1 MLCPQHPPIVP
12 EETRRVARAAFPKG
26 TLCLRI
32 ADALGPVYQDSQ
44 FMALFPRRGQ
54 PAEAPGRLAL
64 AVVLQFME
72 NLSDREAADAVRGR
86 IDWKYV
92 LGLALTDPG
101 FDHTVLSEFR
111 TRLLAGDAGLLLLDS
126 LLQRL
131 QEQGLVKARGR
142 QRTDSTHTV
151 VSLRQPD
158 TIDDPLTAVL
168 RSGARRLLAQ
178 AIEAEAD
185 AFLAAMKGERLPDG
199 RERVVRHGHGPER
212 QVQTGIGPV
221 EVQRP
226 KLRDRAVSEAGAD
239 RIRFTSAILP
249 RWSRRTRSLD
259 ALLPI
264 LYLRGVSMGDFQEAL
279 GALLGKE
286 APNLSPSVVA
296 RLRGEWEADYAR
308 WQRRDLSARRYV
320 YIWADGVYLQAR
332 MEPQAECMLVLIG
345 ATPEGKKELL
355 GFQVGVRE
363 SAQSWRELLVDL
375 KARGLT
381 IAPELA
387 TGDGAL
393 GFWKALDEVSPTTR
407 HQRCTVHKTAN
418 VLDKMPKSVQPAAK
432 SDLREIWAAPDR
444 ATAEAATA
452 TFAEKYGAKYE
463 KAVTCLVKDRDALL
477 TFYDF
482 PAEHWDHLRTS
493 NPIESVFATVR
504 HRTVRT
510 KGALSQDTARLMVF
524 KLVMAASKTWHK
536 LKGENQLPKV
546 VQGVTFRNGVE
557 VTNTPAQDAA

>member
-1 MLCPQHPPIVP
+1 MTSSSSVVP
-12 EETRRVARAAFPKG
+12 
-26 TLCLRI
+26 
-32 ADALGPVYQDSQ
+32 
-44 FMALFPRRGQ
+44 
-54 PAEAPGRLAL
+54 
-64 AVVLQFME
+64 
-72 NLSDREAADAVRGR
+72 
-86 IDWKYV
+86 
-92 LGLALTDPG
+92 
-101 FDHTVLSEFR
+101 
-111 TRLLAGDAGLLLLDS
+111 
-126 LLQRL
+126 
-131 QEQGLVKARGR
+131 
-142 QRTDSTHTV
+142 
-151 VSLRQPD
+151 LRQPD
-158 TIDDPLTAVL
+158 AIDDPLTAVL

-185 AFLAAMKGERLPDG
+185 AFLATMKGMQLPDG
-199 RERVVRHGHGPER
+199 RDRLVRHGHGPER
-212 QVQTGIGPV
+212 LVQTGIGAV
-221 EVQRP
+221 AVQRVR
-226 KLRDRAVSEAGAD
+226 LRDRGANQAAE

-249 RWSRRTRSLD
+249 RWARRTRSID

-279 GALLGKE
+279 GALLGKD
-286 APNLSPSVVA
+286 APNLSPSAIA
-296 RLRGEWEADYAR
+296 RLRSEWEADYSR

-320 YIWADGVYLQAR
+320 YVWADGVYLQAR

-375 KARGLT
+375 KARGLM

-393 GFWKALDEVSPTTR
+393 GFWKALEEVSPTTR

-418 VLDKMPKSVQPAAK
+418 VLDKLPKSVQPAAK
-432 SDLREIWAAPDR
+432 VELREIWAAPDH
-444 ATAEAATA
+444 ATAETAMA
-452 TFAEKYGAKYE
+452 TFAEKYAAKYE
-463 KAVTCLVKDRDALL
+463 KAVTCLLKDRDALL

-524 KLVMAASKTWHK
+524 KLVMAAAKTWRR

-546 VQGVTFRNGVE
+546 VQGVTFTNGVE
-557 VTNTPAQDAA
+557 VTSTPAQSAA